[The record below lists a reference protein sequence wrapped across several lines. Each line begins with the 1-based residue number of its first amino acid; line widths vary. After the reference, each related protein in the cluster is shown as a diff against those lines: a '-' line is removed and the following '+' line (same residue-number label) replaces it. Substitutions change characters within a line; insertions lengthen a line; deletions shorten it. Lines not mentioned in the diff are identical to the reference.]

1 MKYAH
6 TDNVNIPNA
15 FSPRGVAETLCH
27 VPETSRHRK
36 CVGIIVVAGGNVRI
50 TGGIN
55 PGSSIVK
62 GVKPS
67 PFLTTNMSSYITFTT
82 AHSHDTHQYRHIAT
96 KPNRSRG
103 HVLEA
108 FRRAVGAGGK

>member
-55 PGSSIVK
+55 PQGRQAVTVSHNQYVK
-62 GVKPS
+62 LHNV
-67 PFLTTNMSSYITFTT
+67 Y
-82 AHSHDTHQYRHIAT
+82 HSTQ
-96 KPNRSRG
+96 S
-103 HVLEA
+103 
-108 FRRAVGAGGK
+108 